1 MTIRRQRPGVAARGV
16 EGETICPNPTAP
28 GNGETGPVEPA
39 GPVPEALI
47 AILTRLA
54 DALDRQAA
62 PPRLT
67 WRLGEIAAA
76 LGVSRRLLE
85 QERAAGRLPKP
96 DLRIGRVALWRV
108 DPTIRDWLAQQADR
122 QGRRSRP

>member
-1 MTIRRQRPGVAARGV
+1 MTIQRQRPGVAARGV

-39 GPVPEALI
+39 GPVPEPLI
-47 AILTRLA
+47 DILRRLA

-67 WRLGEIAAA
+67 WRLSEIAAEYGDA
-76 LGVSRRLLE
+76 IAVRFA
-85 QERAAGRLPKP
+85 RAA
-96 DLRIGRVALWRV
+96 V
-108 DPTIRDWLAQQADR
+108 R
-122 QGRRSRP
+122 QSQTASRA